1 MPLTR
6 DERQGTQVFALEFKD
21 VECIEARRASAIQQR
36 FELTLSVT
44 IQTDDLA
51 VQHGILDVEALGDL
65 FGQGR
70 EPLVNIASAR
80 DELAAA
86 GLHIG
91 DGAEAVMFDLEHPFR
106 MIEGR
111 GSAAERHRLEREDH
125 LGESIG
131 YQAAR
136 IFFPHSVGNSPG
148 DPFFLFRNDLCG
160 RRNAMHK
167 ETNRFKTYTQLEKTY
182 RKILVRR

>member
-1 MPLTR
+1 IHIKERGWRTGNNALQMPLTR

-136 IFFPHSVGNSPG
+136 
-148 DPFFLFRNDLCG
+148 
-160 RRNAMHK
+160 
-167 ETNRFKTYTQLEKTY
+167 
-182 RKILVRR
+182 